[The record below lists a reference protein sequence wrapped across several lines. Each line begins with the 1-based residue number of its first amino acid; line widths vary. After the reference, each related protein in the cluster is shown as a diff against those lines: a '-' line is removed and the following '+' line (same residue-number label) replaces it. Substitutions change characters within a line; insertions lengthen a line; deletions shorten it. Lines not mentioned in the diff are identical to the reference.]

1 MGGNN
6 TKEESYIYNNKN
18 ILFHFKMN
26 NKNDQDS
33 PFNFRDSPI
42 ECVYIISGKD
52 FNNIINYLKE
62 LNKDNNILDNE
73 KEESEGK
80 NTNKINNVFNPED
93 IHFYTELK
101 ELKDTSKNEL
111 DYCIIKEDILKVLKI
126 DNDLYKDKN
135 VSYFVFGQK
144 HFLLFKD
151 NEFLEIKKNVNV
163 DSILS
168 DENVDVEMKLE
179 NSKKSLI
186 KKLILLYANEKNIN
200 NMLKTNIK
208 DEYDFNEYYLINK
221 QWIENFKYKCSYKI
235 ISKKLD
241 EMNLNL
247 SYKGYV
253 LNSEIL

>member
-6 TKEESYIYNNKN
+6 TKEESFNFNSKN

-62 LNKDNNILDNE
+62 LNKDNNILNNE

-80 NTNKINNVFNPED
+80 DANKINNTFNPED

-101 ELKDTSKNEL
+101 ELKETSKNEL
-111 DYCIIKEDILKVLKI
+111 DYCIIKEDILKALKI

-135 VSYFVFGQK
+135 VSYFVFDQK

-151 NEFLEIKKNVNV
+151 NEVLEIKKNIDEYIVE
-163 DSILS
+163 S
-168 DENVDVEMKLE
+168 DEKDDLMIKLE

-200 NMLKTNIK
+200 NMLKSNIK

-221 QWIENFKYKCSYKI
+221 QWIEDFKKKCSYKI